1 VFTFVVADREGR
13 ELGRAEMPSLRKM
26 LVRWV
31 VTVRR
36 EMNMRS
42 AICGLDNPSA
52 TAAATVSSVGVR
64 LCQPSAGRDRR
75 PRPRLT

>member
-1 VFTFVVADREGR
+1 
-13 ELGRAEMPSLRKM
+13 M

-36 EMNMRS
+36 EMNMRA
-42 AICGLDNPSA
+42 AICGLDKPSA

-64 LCQPSAGRDRR
+64 LAQPCAGRDRG
-75 PRPRLT
+75 PRPRVT